1 MKAHRLMVVV
11 ATLAATAALSMTV
24 GCSPGDPDVATPT
37 TPPSGNETEQTTS
50 DDSNDDPGVGALD
63 IPALRLRQVATLDKP
78 VAMAT
83 RPGSDDVFI
92 AEQGGTVRR
101 LFTDDNDDDEERDPL
116 AAWRVDRQPVIDVSS
131 DTEAQGEQGLLGLVF
146 SPDGRRLYVHYTDR
160 DGDNVVASYAVTTTA
175 GGVRADPSTR
185 VEVFATTQPMANHNG
200 GQIAFGPDG
209 YLYIGLGD
217 GGGAGDP
224 DNEGQNPSSVLG
236 TVVRID
242 PDGEGGSDAA
252 SGTYSIPVDNPF
264 ADRSGAA
271 EVWLYGVRNPWR
283 FSFDRTTGDLWLA
296 DVGQSSMEEINL
308 LAATDR
314 RGRGANLG
322 WRLFE
327 GTLPHTDEAGE
338 LSDDELDAL
347 VWPVYEYTHD
357 DGCSVTGGYVYRG
370 SAITDLDGTY
380 LFGDFCNPS
389 IRALQVNDGR
399 VLAEGP
405 TGLAVDNLVSFGED
419 NDGELWVLS
428 LDGSVLRILA
438 G

>member
-11 ATLAATAALSMTV
+11 AAFAGAAALSMTV

-37 TPPSGNETEQTTS
+37 TPPPDTETEQTTGDNS
-50 DDSNDDPGVGALD
+50 DDDTGVGTLD
-63 IPALRLRQVATLDKP
+63 IPPLRLRQVATLNKP

-101 LFTDDNDDDEERDPL
+101 LFTDDDEKDDDPL
-116 AAWRVDRQPVIDVSS
+116 AAWRVDRQPVIDVSR
-131 DTEAQGEQGLLGLVF
+131 DTEARGEQGLLGIVF

-200 GQIAFGPDG
+200 GQITFGPDG

-224 DNEGQNPSSVLG
+224 DDEGQNPSSVLG

-242 PDGEGGSDAA
+242 PDTNGGNDAA
-252 SGTYSIPVDNPF
+252 SGTYGIPVDNPF
-264 ADRSGAA
+264 TDGSGAA

-308 LAATDR
+308 LTATDR
-314 RGRGANLG
+314 PGRGANLG

-327 GTLPHTDEAGE
+327 GTLPHTDQAGE

-370 SAITDLDGTY
+370 SAIDGLDGTY

-389 IRALQVNDGR
+389 IRALQVRNAT
-399 VLAEGP
+399 VTAEGP
-405 TGLAVDNLVSFGED
+405 TGLFVDNLVSFGED
-419 NDGELWVLS
+419 NAGELWVLS
-428 LDGSVLRILA
+428 LDGGVWRILA